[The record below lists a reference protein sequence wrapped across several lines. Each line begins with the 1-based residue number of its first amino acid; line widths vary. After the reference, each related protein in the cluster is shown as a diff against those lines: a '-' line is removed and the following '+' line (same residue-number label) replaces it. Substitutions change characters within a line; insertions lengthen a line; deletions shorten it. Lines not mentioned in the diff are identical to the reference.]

1 MELVVVYEGPPHSAD
16 AIAGLLRQEGI
27 ATDYVP
33 PAPYLAGPMLG
44 ARVRVAAADH
54 DRAMD
59 ILLHSELDA
68 AERSANERVG
78 GGPAP
83 VDDETDWEDDD
94 ERMPPRVPA
103 WIRWVAVCFVGGYLL
118 VRLVAWAASARMR

>member
-1 MELVVVYEGPPHSAD
+1 MVYEGPPHSAD
-16 AIAGLLRQEGI
+16 AIVGLLRQEGI

-44 ARVRVAAADH
+44 ARVRVAAEDH

-68 AERSANERVG
+68 AERSAHERVG
-78 GGPAP
+78 GGSDLA
-83 VDDETDWEDDD
+83 DDPPDWEDDD
-94 ERMPPRVPA
+94 EHMPPRVPR
-103 WIRWVAVCFVGGYLL
+103 WIRWGAVCLVGGYLL
-118 VRLVAWAASARMR
+118 VRLVAWAASARVR